1 MNKER
6 GKASF
11 PVHTYGTEFEWPESG
26 VGSGRFNDPDSRAS
40 FMGLWDQLPPLE
52 FLPFIFTSAKKELI
66 LCPNHSHQ
74 DDTFTPFTVS
84 VMRSRV
90 LWLL

>member
-11 PVHTYGTEFEWPESG
+11 PVHTNIVPRTYIHRSPYIHTSFPVHTYGTEFESPESG

-66 LCPNHSHQ
+66 L
-74 DDTFTPFTVS
+74 
-84 VMRSRV
+84 
-90 LWLL
+90 